1 MLSRHDITDA
11 HWQRIEHLLPGRAGQ
26 HGGVGADNRLFI
38 NAIRYLAKTGIAWAD
53 LPTCY
58 GKPNSL
64 WQRYNRWCQ
73 RGVWAKIAAELRDDD
88 TEWLSVDT
96 TCVRANVAAAEKKA
110 DGTGGQATEAL
121 GRSRGGFGSKIHAV
135 VAPFG
140 HPIVLK
146 LTGAEAADS
155 PHLPGLIAGLKTEAV
170 LADKGYDSDANRT
183 AIRAQG
189 AEPCIPP
196 RSNRKAV
203 IPYDRHLYKERN
215 VVERFFGRI
224 KQYRRVAT
232 RFDKKAANY
241 LGFVWL
247 ASIGIMLA

>member
-1 MLSRHDITDA
+1 
-11 HWQRIEHLLPGRAGQ
+11 
-26 HGGVGADNRLFI
+26 VN
-38 NAIRYLAKTGIAWAD
+38 
-53 LPTCY
+53 
-58 GKPNSL
+58 
-64 WQRYNRWCQ
+64 
-73 RGVWAKIAAELRDDD
+73 
-88 TEWLSVDT
+88 
-96 TCVRANVAAAEKKA
+96 
-110 DGTGGQATEAL
+110 
-121 GRSRGGFGSKIHAV
+121 
-135 VAPFG
+135 PFG
-140 HPIVLK
+140 QPVVLK

-155 PHLPGLIAGLKTEAV
+155 PHLPGLIGGQKTDAV
-170 LADKGYDSDANRT
+170 LADKGYDSDANRV

-203 IPYDRHLYKERN
+203 IRYDRHLYKERN

-247 ASIGIMLA
+247 ASIAIMLA